1 MVLLP
6 LLLPTALALTPVE
19 VLDAW
24 DEQRAAAWSAGD
36 VAGLRS
42 LYTPGSAAGRADVT
56 MLRAWQHRG
65 LRVEG
70 LRMQV
75 FAVDVRRRTP
85 ERLVL
90 DVTDRL
96 VGGVT
101 LPGRVALP
109 VDRPSRH
116 RVVLRRTAGEWR
128 VVSSTPP

>member
-56 MLRAWQHRG
+56 
-65 LRVEG
+65 
-70 LRMQV
+70 
-75 FAVDVRRRTP
+75 RRR
-85 ERLVL
+85 
-90 DVTDRL
+90 
-96 VGGVT
+96 G
-101 LPGRVALP
+101 
-109 VDRPSRH
+109 
-116 RVVLRRTAGEWR
+116 WC
-128 VVSSTPP
+128 ST